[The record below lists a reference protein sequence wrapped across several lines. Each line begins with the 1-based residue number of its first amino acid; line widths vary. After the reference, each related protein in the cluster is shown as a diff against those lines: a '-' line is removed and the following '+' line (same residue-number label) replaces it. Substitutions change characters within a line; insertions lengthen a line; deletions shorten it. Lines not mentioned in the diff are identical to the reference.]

1 MAGPLRART
10 RTAPSSTRRWTD
22 IELDAVV
29 DVGRS
34 VTTRATRASR
44 SPISRAPARPRRR
57 RGLRRGLATDYC
69 VRASAIDACREGFDV
84 TVVEDAVRAVEVNP
98 GDSERAFQDMRD
110 AGARIASSAEV
121 LAGAEAG

>member
-1 MAGPLRART
+1 MEGF
-10 RTAPSSTRRWTD
+10 
-22 IELDAVV
+22 ELDAVV
-29 DVGRS
+29 DVGREREDEGYS
-34 VTTRATRASR
+34 GFEKSDL
-44 SPISRAPARPRRR
+44 ARI
-57 RGLRRGLATDYC
+57 LRDRDVDQVFVCGLATDYC

-110 AGARIASSAEV
+110 AGVRIASSAEV